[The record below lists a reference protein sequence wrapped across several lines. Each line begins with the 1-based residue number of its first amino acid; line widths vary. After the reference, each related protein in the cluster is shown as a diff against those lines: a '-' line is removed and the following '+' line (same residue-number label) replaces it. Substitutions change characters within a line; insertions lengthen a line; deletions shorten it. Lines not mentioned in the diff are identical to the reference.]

1 MKILYH
7 HRILSADGQFV
18 HVRELVEALRRRG
31 HEVEVVGPNVG
42 AADVDQPPAFRAF
55 RSVCPKVIY
64 ELLEIGYNLIAMRRL
79 RQAIREAKPD
89 IIYERYNLFLFAG
102 IWARWWYRV
111 PLLLEVNA
119 PLAEERGRHGGGLAL
134 RRLAR
139 WLEARAWRAADGVFT
154 VTHVLAEQIA
164 AAGVER
170 ERIVITPNGVDLQR
184 FRALPGS
191 DEAKAALGLAGK
203 CIVGFTGFVR
213 PWHGLEAVVDWLACA
228 APDDVILLIVGDGP
242 AIAPLTERARRLH
255 VADRLVLAG
264 TVAPDSIPRYLAAF
278 DIALQPAV
286 VPYASPLKIFEY
298 MAAGCA
304 IFAPN
309 QSNIREILCSGE
321 NAVLFEPDDFADKL
335 SEIIADPSLGAR
347 FGAAARQSIMDRRL
361 TWDDNAA
368 AVETL
373 ARAVASSNQPTK
385 PHGNR
390 FLRRPHATRM
400 CSPRWPERGRRR
412 PPRQNH
418 R

>member
-1 MKILYH
+1 VKILYH

-31 HEVEVVGPNVG
+31 HVVEVVGPEIG

-55 RSVCPKVIY
+55 RSICPRAIY

-79 RQAIREAKPD
+79 RKAIREARPD

-102 IWARWWYRV
+102 LWARWWYRV

-119 PLAEERGRHGGGLAL
+119 PLAEERGRHGSGLAL
-134 RRLAR
+134 QHLAR
-139 WLEARAWRAADGVFT
+139 WSEARVWRAADGVFT
-154 VTHVLAEQIA
+154 VTRVLAERIA
-164 AAGVER
+164 SAGVER

-184 FRALPGS
+184 FRSPPS
-191 DEAKAALGLAGK
+191 RDQAKAALGLEGK
-203 CIVGFTGFVR
+203 RVVGFTGFVR

-228 APDDVILLIVGDGP
+228 APDDVVLLIVGDGP
-242 AIAPLTERARRLH
+242 AVASLTERARRLEL
-255 VADRLVLAG
+255 ADRLVLAG
-264 TVAPDSIPRYLAAF
+264 TVAPDSIPRYLASF

-286 VPYASPLKIFEY
+286 VAYASPLKIVEY

-304 IFAPN
+304 ILAPD
-309 QSNIREILCSGE
+309 QPNIREVLRPGE

-335 SEIIADPSLGAR
+335 SEIIADPPLAAR
-347 FGAAARQSIMDRRL
+347 IGAAARQAIMDQQL

-373 ARAVASSNQPTK
+373 ALTAASSNQPAAPRGQSFSPSTT
-385 PHGNR
+385 
-390 FLRRPHATRM
+390 RPASTR
-400 CSPRWPERGRRR
+400 S
-412 PPRQNH
+412 RQ